1 MDSPDPNNRSEGTTV
16 TEIAL
21 IRLIGIEALH
31 RLQDRFAALGQVSV
45 CICTVDGEMIT
56 EPTWGSAFSAM
67 IGNSPLGQLAFKD
80 SLRGLTRGL
89 DRNVPAVCHEGLT
102 LYAASIA
109 DDGECLAVIVVGTR
123 SGPPPTEAQARA
135 VAATYGIDTDQ
146 LAGSIDRTTPHT
158 GSSPEASR
166 RFADVLA
173 GMIATLYHQAVRIQA
188 QLDDLSVVHGL
199 ANLLAGTQS
208 LQETLDRTVERV
220 VEVMPVKACG
230 IRLLQEETGEL
241 VIQAV
246 HNLSEEYLQKGRIL
260 LDDSPIDAAAFAGE
274 TVYVEDAP
282 NDPRVRFPQNARRE
296 GIVSGL
302 CVPLTFRGQT
312 VGVLRVYTSRK
323 YRFSESEAQL
333 LRSIASQAASAI
345 INSRLFEE
353 QVDAERIQRQ
363 IDAAGEI
370 QRRML
375 PTSPPK
381 VPGLTFGYVY
391 DPALSVGGD
400 FYDCIELPG
409 GEVGVVVADVVGK
422 GLPAA
427 LMMASVR
434 SALRASTHCDHE
446 VNAAVAAVNRH
457 MYRDTLVSEFATLV
471 YGKFSPDGS
480 TFSYCNAGHPPPLLL
495 RGDRMIG
502 LTPGGTV
509 LGACPDES
517 FEKEVVAIQ
526 SEDVL
531 LIVTDGVTEAL
542 NFQDEMYGSKRL
554 RTSLRKH
561 RSLDAQHLAQQI
573 LWDVRRFVG
582 LAHQSDDITIVV
594 VKAA

>member
-1 MDSPDPNNRSEGTTV
+1 M
-16 TEIAL
+16 
-21 IRLIGIEALH
+21 IRLIGIDALH

-56 EPTWGSAFSAM
+56 EPTWGSTFSAM

-89 DRNVPAVCHEGLT
+89 GGNVPAVCHEGLT

-135 VAATYGIDTDQ
+135 VAATYGINPDQ

-158 GSSPEASR
+158 GSSPEATH

-302 CVPLTFRGQT
+302 CVPLTFRGRT

-353 QVDAERIQRQ
+353 QVDAERMQRQ
-363 IDAAGEI
+363 IDAAAEI

-400 FYDCIELPG
+400 FYDFIELPG

-495 RGDRMIG
+495 RGDRMIE
-502 LTPGGTV
+502 LTQGGTV
-509 LGACPDES
+509 IGACPDES